1 MIALKNLLT
10 YFHGPASNCLQRR
23 GPLPP
28 RVREE
33 SPPGGALRP
42 GRAEEGGR
50 PEQITVAQT
59 EDRRG
64 WVHLRPAE
72 GSESKEATGT
82 ARRWWAG

>member
-1 MIALKNLLT
+1 M
-10 YFHGPASNCLQRR
+10 
-23 GPLPP
+23 PP
-28 RVREE
+28 EVRPPPPWVREE

-50 PEQITVAQT
+50 TEQNTVAQT

-64 WVHLRPAE
+64 WVHLRLAE
-72 GSESKEATGT
+72 GSENKEATGT